1 MKKHIAG
8 FVLFSFILVSAAFI
22 AKIARNLFRQS
33 EATYVKLVKAYL
45 QTKYGIKET
54 EAKTGKVDK
63 NSPRVTQAF
72 FNLTTKQ
79 VNLELLFKNM
89 PDFDDDNRLVLKFN
103 YFRNN
108 GKGVSFIHS
117 ETVRLLPESVSVSY
131 EGGKSSASIVGSY
144 EWLDNL
150 GSYESIY
157 VSAEIAD
164 SYSSNNTIPNFDADF
179 AKEIVLFSGKFS
191 RMQIV
196 GGRNIEK

>member
-22 AKIARNLFRQS
+22 ANIARNLFRQS
-33 EATYVKLVKAYL
+33 ETTYVKVVKTYP
-45 QTKYGIKET
+45 QTKYGIEET
-54 EAKTGKVDK
+54 EARIGKIDK

-79 VNLELLFKNM
+79 VNLELLFRNM

-108 GKGVSFIHS
+108 GRGVSFIHS

-144 EWLDNL
+144 QWLDNL

-157 VSAEIAD
+157 VTAEIAE
-164 SYSSNNTIPNFDADF
+164 SYSSDKTILKFDADF

-191 RMQIV
+191 RMEII
-196 GGRNIEK
+196 GGRNVEK